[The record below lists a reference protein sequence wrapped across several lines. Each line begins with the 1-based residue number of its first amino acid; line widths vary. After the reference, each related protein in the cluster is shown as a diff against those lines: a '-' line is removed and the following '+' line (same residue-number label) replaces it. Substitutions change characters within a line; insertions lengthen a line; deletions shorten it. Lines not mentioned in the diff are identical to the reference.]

1 MKKFLSII
9 LKKIINFIIYY
20 DVGRKELVSK
30 VIGIV
35 WNKNNMIILVE

>member
-20 DVGRKELVSK
+20 DVGWKELVSE

-35 WNKNNMIILVE
+35 WNKNNMIIFE